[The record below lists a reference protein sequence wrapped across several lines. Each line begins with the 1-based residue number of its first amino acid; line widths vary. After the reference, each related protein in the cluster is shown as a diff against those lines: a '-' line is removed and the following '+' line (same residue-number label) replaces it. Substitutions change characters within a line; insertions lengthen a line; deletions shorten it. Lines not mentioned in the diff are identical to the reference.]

1 MPVAPQRIHDSLL
14 NVSDEH
20 SFIRT
25 LLIDTL
31 EWEIPEKAEKVKD
44 LGYEWYLK
52 DDFNFDENDL
62 RNLDGSEIFQIPVSR
77 NQNLFGEATPGKWGV
92 FIIPFKNATFLEKGR
107 GLTSPLRTMLRQLV
121 RKKADLPSFEHENIL
136 FICADPSFQSVT
148 FARFKRIKG
157 KSVLPLAT
165 FGWQAGDKNAIRTLC
180 EHNLPNLHWQ
190 ADWAKAFAIEPVTK
204 AFYQE
209 IFTWFETARPRIKLP
224 LSNAVRILGRSE
236 DDLQSEAVI
245 RLVIRMIFIWFMKE
259 KSGLVPE
266 LLFNKPEIE
275 KYLRLPIND
284 QNHSYYNTV
293 LQNLFFATLNCPQ
306 DSRRFRRDHEI
317 NDSKRA
323 ENDRGISILY
333 RFRDDMS
340 DPDGLVRRLKSV
352 PFLNGGLFTCHD
364 NIQKFAFGQKRDS
377 YHLDGFS
384 ENRSDRA
391 IVPDNLFFAPDG
403 RSGLIDI
410 LKRYHF
416 TIEEHTPLEQDVA
429 LDPELLGHVFENLL
443 AAYNPET
450 KETARRITGSYYT
463 PRNIVDYMVGES
475 LYHYLLGAMNWRDNA
490 QTPNDR
496 KKDLQSLLDY
506 EQDGNPFD
514 KEESSRLRAALYRVR
529 IFDPACGSGAF
540 PMGALQRLN
549 HVLERLNEEK
559 SSHQRKLDLISQN
572 IYGADIQPIAT
583 EITTQRFFISL
594 LIDQDIDPEK
604 PNSGVEP
611 LPNLEVKFM
620 TANTLLSL
628 QWDTQMKSNRNTQ
641 DDLFYHA
648 VAEQVDAIKSVFADY
663 LKATTAK
670 RKDELKGIF
679 ENQKKTMLENFIS
692 YNIPESDSRK
702 FSAWEPFGFSKSA
715 EFFDPQL
722 MFGTVRPDPFDIV
735 IGNPPYVRQEA
746 IRHLK
751 PELRKEFGDFF
762 KGTAD
767 LYTYFYKKA
776 VDLLK
781 PGGVL
786 AFITSNTFMSTAYG
800 DKTRK
805 LLLSEAFPLALIDFN
820 EFPVFEAQV
829 STVVALIE
837 KGAAGENATFWSL
850 PEKELAKG
858 QWTDPATAMR
868 THGFKQPVASL
879 TPDKWLLEKPEILSL
894 MNQLNRTATTLG
906 EYVDDKIYYGV
917 KTGLNEA
924 FVIDQDTKE
933 HLLQQ
938 DPRSAELI
946 KPWLIGRNINKWK
959 AVEHSLFLINIPSS
973 SNKTWPWTRQK
984 NAERIFAQTY
994 PAIYQHL
1001 THDKDLLEK
1010 IKTRSDQGDHWWEL
1024 RSCAYI
1030 EAFSNPRII
1039 YPEIANGIRFC
1050 WEEREI
1056 VSNNKTFII
1065 PTNDKFF
1072 LAVLNSK
1079 VSAFWCWHSL
1089 PKLATGREFRKV
1101 FMQHLPIPAASPT
1114 QKADIANLAT
1124 QILDLKSTLPDA
1136 NISDLERQID
1146 DHIYTLFNLTPADI
1160 TLIEQ
1165 ATK

>member
-14 NVSDEH
+14 NVSDED
-20 SFIRT
+20 SFIQT

-31 EWEIPEKAEKVKD
+31 AWEIPEKAEKVKD

-52 DDFNFDENDL
+52 DDFDFDENDI

-92 FIIPFKNATFLEKGR
+92 FIIPFKNAIFLEKGR
-107 GLTSPLRTMLRQLV
+107 GLTSPLRKMLRQLV
-121 RKKADLPSFEHENIL
+121 RKKADLPSFERENIL
-136 FICADPSFQSVT
+136 FICADPSFKSVT

-266 LLFNKPEIE
+266 FLFNKPEVE

-306 DSRRFRRDHEI
+306 DSRRFRKDHEI

-340 DPDGLVRRLKSV
+340 DPEGLTRLLKSV

-384 ENRSDRA
+384 ENPADRA
-391 IVPDNLFFAPDG
+391 IVPDDLFFAPDE

-549 HVLERLNEEK
+549 HVLDRLNEEK
-559 SSHQRKLDLISQN
+559 TPYQRKLDLISQN

-751 PELRKEFGDFF
+751 PELRKEFSDFF

-786 AFITSNTFMSTAYG
+786 AFITPNKFMITAYG

-820 EFPVFEAQV
+820 EFPVFEA
-829 STVVALIE
+829 TTYPLIALIE
-837 KGAAGENATFWSL
+837 KGKADENATFWSL

-868 THGFKQPVASL
+868 NHGFKQPVASL

-894 MNQLNRTATTLG
+894 MNKLSQSAMPLG
-906 EYVDDKIYYGV
+906 EYVNDKIYYGA

-924 FVIDQDTKE
+924 FVIDQDIKN
-933 HLLQQ
+933 HLLQH

-946 KPWLIGRNINKWK
+946 KPWLIGRNINKWSVRLPDK
-959 AVEHSLFLINIPSS
+959 YVIF
-973 SNKTWPWTRQK
+973 TRHG
-984 NAERIFAQTY
+984 IDISHY
-994 PAIYQHL
+994 PAIEKYLAQYRE
-1001 THDKDLLEK
+1001 DLEPKKEPDQEK
-1010 IKTRSDQGDHWWEL
+1010 GRKPGPYKWYEIQDNV
-1024 RSCAYI
+1024 AYFA
-1030 EAFSNPRII
+1030 EFSKPRII
-1039 YPEIANGIRFC
+1039 YSNMTNTPRFC

-1056 VSNNKTFII
+1056 FNNDAAFII
-1065 PTNDKFF
+1065 PTDDKFL

-1079 VSAFWCWHSL
+1079 VAAFWCWNSL
-1089 PKLATGREFRKV
+1089 PKLMGATMQFRKV

-1124 QILDLKSTLPDA
+1124 QILDLKSILPDA

>member
-1 MPVAPQRIHDSLL
+1 MPVAPERIRDSLL
-14 NVSDEH
+14 NVSDQA
-20 SFIRT
+20 SFIQT

-31 EWEIPEKAEKVKD
+31 AWEIPERAKKVAD
-44 LGYEWYLK
+44 LGYEWDAEDDLK
-52 DDFNFDENDL
+52 LDEADR
-62 RNLDGSEIFQIPVSR
+62 RNLADTDIIQIPIPGDTD
-77 NQNLFGEATPGKWGV
+77 LFGEATAGKWGV
-92 FIIPFKNATFLEKGR
+92 FIIPFKNAIFLEKGR

-136 FICADPSFQSVT
+136 FICADPSFKSVT

-209 IFTWFETARPRIKLP
+209 IFAWFETARPRIKLP

-266 LLFNKPEIE
+266 LLFNKPDIE

-340 DPDGLVRRLKSV
+340 DPEGLTRLLKSV

-364 NIQKFAFGQKRDS
+364 NIQKFAFGQKRES

-384 ENRSDRA
+384 ENPADRA
-391 IVPDNLFFAPDG
+391 IVPDHLFFAPDE

-475 LYHYLLGAMNWRDNA
+475 LYHYLLRAMNWHGNDNKESA
-490 QTPNDR
+490 
-496 KKDLQSLLDY
+496 LQSLLDY

-648 VAEQVDAIKSVFADY
+648 VAEQVDSIKSVFADY
-663 LKATTAK
+663 LKATTTK

-715 EFFDPQL
+715 GFFDPQL

-735 IGNPPYVRQEA
+735 IGNPPYVRQEDITDQKPA
-746 IRHLK
+746 LK
-751 PELRKEFGDFF
+751 KEFSDFF
-762 KGTAD
+762 ESRAD
-767 LYTYFYKKA
+767 LYTYFYKKG

-781 PGGVL
+781 PDGLL
-786 AFITSNTFMSTAYG
+786 AFITSNAFMDAAYG
-800 DKTRK
+800 TKTRR
-805 LLLSEAFPLALIDFN
+805 LLLTKAFPLALIDFN
-820 EFPVFEAQV
+820 EFRVFEAQV
-829 STVVALIE
+829 STVIAIIE
-837 KGAAGENATFWSL
+837 KGTADEQAEFWSL

-858 QWTDPATAMR
+858 QWKDPATAMCN
-868 THGFKQPVASL
+868 HGFKQPVASL
-879 TPDKWLLEKPEILSL
+879 TPDKWLLEKPDILSL
-894 MNQLNRTATTLG
+894 INQLNRTATPLG
-906 EYVDDKIYYGV
+906 KYVDDKIYYGV

-924 FVIDQDTKE
+924 FVIDKVIKENLIDT
-933 HLLQQ
+933 
-938 DPRSAELI
+938 DPKSMELI
-946 KPWLIGRNINKWK
+946 KPWMRGRDIQR
-959 AVEHSLFLINIPSS
+959 
-973 SNKTWPWTRQK
+973 WTANPPEMYIIIVK
-984 NAERIFAQTY
+984 YGSHKYLEKDY
-994 PAIYQHL
+994 PAIYAHLKKFEDKLKKRGQCTYSRGGKSGGQH
-1001 THDKDLLEK
+1001 HWLEL
-1010 IKTRSDQGDHWWEL
+1010 DNNPDDEYL
-1024 RSCAYI
+1024 RKFG
-1030 EAFSNPRII
+1030 EPRII
-1039 YPEIANGIRFC
+1039 YPNIADTSQFC

-1056 VSNNKTFII
+1056 FNNDTAFII
-1065 PTNDKFF
+1065 PTQDKFL

-1079 VSAFWCWHSL
+1079 VSAFWCFYSL
-1089 PKLATGREFRKV
+1089 PKLGGTRRLRTV
-1101 FMQHLPIPAASPT
+1101 FMQHLPIPAASPA
-1114 QKADIANLAT
+1114 QKTDIANLAT
-1124 QILDLKSTLPDA
+1124 QILDLKSILPDA